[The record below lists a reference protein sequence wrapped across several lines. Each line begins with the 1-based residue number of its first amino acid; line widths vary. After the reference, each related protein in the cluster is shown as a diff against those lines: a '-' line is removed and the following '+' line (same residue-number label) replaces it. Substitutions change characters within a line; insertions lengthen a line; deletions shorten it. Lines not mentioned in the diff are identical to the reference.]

1 MVLSD
6 ALSAIDKQE
15 ISYELFCRNAT
26 FELVDIRVGN
36 KLLSKKLFPQN
47 IRMNP
52 RVIKRYNLEIL
63 ASLFLKVL

>member
-6 ALSAIDKQE
+6 ALSTIDKQE
-15 ISYELFCRNAT
+15 ISYDLSQRDFWIGGYQSE
-26 FELVDIRVGN
+26 E
-36 KLLSKKLFPQN
+36 KLLSKKLFPQK

-63 ASLFLKVL
+63 ASLFLKVF